1 VRPAAAKQ
9 RARTFHRPTAV
20 LGVAPALVLGALA
33 LIATGAGPQE
43 DTAAEGKRLFTE
55 HGCYGCHTL
64 EKFGTPIAADL
75 SHIGSKY
82 SLGDLMRWLHDPSA
96 QKPTAHMPK
105 IALSDIEANALAA
118 YLAGRR

>member
-1 VRPAAAKQ
+1 VRPAAAKP
-9 RARTFHRPTAV
+9 RARSSHRPTAV
-20 LGVAPALVLGALA
+20 LGVVPALVLGVLA
-33 LIATGAGPQE
+33 LVATSAGPQE
-43 DTAAEGKRLFTE
+43 NTAAEGKRLFTE

-82 SLGDLMRWLHDPSA
+82 SYGDLTRWLHDPSA